1 MMQYVH
7 CLRNVHNQSTALC
20 RQILCVDI
28 EVEYLCGNTI
38 YQEGFISPKI
48 FIYFFINSD
57 SNLTQT
63 QMLTLKLFPNRTL
76 TQTLT

>member
-1 MMQYVH
+1 MQYEH
-7 CLRNVHNQSTALC
+7 CLRKVHNQSTALC
-20 RQILCVDI
+20 RQIICVDI
-28 EVEYLCGNTI
+28 EVVYFCDNTI

-63 QMLTLKLFPNRTL
+63 QMLTLRLFSN
-76 TQTLT
+76 QTLT